1 MAAIKHILPKALLLL
16 ILFMVGDMLVFR
28 TLKAGM
34 DQYYGMDKPAE
45 ILCIGHSH
53 TVLGIDAARIEEEL
67 GLPVAK
73 YATAGANTLDRYW
86 MLRQFIDSHPSV
98 KVVVYDVDARLFDSE
113 GLSSASYTLFL
124 PYIDDQS
131 MAEYLKQEATWQEYT
146 TSRFI
151 RSARFRDQTINIA
164 LRGLLGKTENKK
176 SSTMQVENFANYLER
191 EKERQIIINPESMQ
205 YLQKSIDFLTDRGIK
220 LVLVYIPVSDL
231 LNDIDASGQAAVDDI
246 FKTMDHANPNVI
258 FIDYN
263 QDLQHRHDLFYD
275 LRHMN
280 AKGNQLVTDQI
291 ISDLKK
297 LLYSST
303 LVLSQ
308 RNGRTD

>member
-1 MAAIKHILPKALLLL
+1 MTDIKHILLKALLLL
-16 ILFMVGDMLVFR
+16 ILFVVGDMLVFR

-53 TVLGIDAARIEEEL
+53 TVLGVDAVRMEKEL

-86 MLRQFIDSHPSV
+86 MLRQFVESHPSV
-98 KVVVYDVDARLFDSE
+98 KIVIYDVDARLFDSE

-124 PYIDDQS
+124 PYIDDKS
-131 MAEYLKQEATWQEYT
+131 IAAYLKEEATWQEFT
-146 TSRFI
+146 VSRYI

-164 LRGLLGKTENKK
+164 LRGLLGKSENKK
-176 SSTMQVENFANYLER
+176 SSTMRVENFASYLER
-191 EKERQIIINPESMQ
+191 EKERRIRVNPESLQ
-205 YLQKSIDFLTDRGIK
+205 YLKKSIDFLTNRGIK
-220 LVLVYIPVSDL
+220 LVLAYIPVSDL
-231 LNDIDASGQAAVDDI
+231 LNDIDASGQAAVIDI
-246 FKTMDHANPNVI
+246 FKTMAHANPNVI

-275 LRHMN
+275 LRHLN
-280 AKGNQLVTDQI
+280 AKGNELVTDQLI
-291 ISDLKK
+291 NDLKT
-297 LLYSST
+297 LLKHT
-303 LVLSQ
+303 I
-308 RNGRTD
+308 